1 MSEKSKNTQTAPVL
15 TLEPSDVQILEA
27 APLTTQGN
35 GELAAPL
42 DDSSLTDE
50 EKETVATFA
59 EQIDLSDSALV
70 MQYGAATQKKM
81 ADFSEKA
88 LENVRS
94 QDLGEIGTLLTGVVG
109 QIKGLTVDDGKNK
122 GIFKKAANKLSNM
135 KTKYAKAEANIN
147 EVCQTLEGHQVQLLK
162 DSAMLD
168 QMYDMNLTY
177 FKELTMY
184 ILAGQQKLAE
194 TRACDIP
201 KLQARAQETGLTE
214 DAQAAQDLSAMCD
227 RFEKKLHD
235 LELTRMV
242 SLQTGPQLRLV
253 QNNDTQMAE
262 KIQSTLV
269 NTIPLWKSQMT
280 IALGLAHSTQA
291 AEAQRQVTDM
301 TNELLKKN
309 AEQLQIATVETAKE
323 TERGIVDIETLK
335 STNEMLIST
344 LDDVVR
350 IQEEGRQKRAE
361 AEQELRNMENDLKG
375 KLLEMSAKG
384 SRA

>member
-42 DDSSLTDE
+42 DDSSLTEE

-109 QIKGLTVDDGKNK
+109 QIKGLTADDGKNK